1 LKLRAPTLTLASA
14 AVLALLLVFSA
25 EAGEAR
31 KGPAAGHPGQELRTV
46 ADETGRLVRIPVPVR
61 RVVSL
66 APNLTE
72 SIYALGLEAL
82 LVGDTDYCDYPEAAK
97 NKAKVGGAVNPNIEV
112 VASLK
117 PDLVLLTKSL
127 NRLETVQ
134 ALERLGIPAYATDP
148 HSIDEI
154 RGSVRKLAEVLGSP
168 EAGDSL
174 DRSLLKAENELRR
187 RIEGVAPKR
196 ALFVIWTDPLISVG
210 KHTFLADA
218 LSHAGALSV
227 VDSAQD
233 WPQISME
240 EMVRLQPE
248 VLVFASS
255 HSEAV
260 AHDVEALALR
270 PGWSSLEAVKKRRFA
285 VVSDAVNRPAPRLLS
300 AVEDLAR
307 QLHPE
312 AFSEKPGAGTAAKEK
327 E

>member
-1 LKLRAPTLTLASA
+1 LKLRAPTLTLASV
-14 AVLALLLVFSA
+14 AVLALLSVFSV
-25 EAGEAR
+25 EAVEAR
-31 KGPAAGHPGQELRTV
+31 NGSAPGQEFRTV
-46 ADETGRLVRIPVPVR
+46 SDETGRVVRIPVPVH

-72 SIYALGLEAL
+72 SIYALGLDAL

-97 NKAKVGGAVNPNIEV
+97 NKAKVGGAVNPNIEI
-112 VASLK
+112 VAALK
-117 PDLVLLTKSL
+117 PDVVLLTKSL

-134 ALERLGIPAYATDP
+134 ALERLGIPVYATDP
-148 HSIDEI
+148 HSFDEI
-154 RGSVRKLAEVLGSP
+154 RGSVHKLADVLGNP
-168 EAGDSL
+168 AAGDSL
-174 DRSLLKAENELRR
+174 DRSLLTAENELRR
-187 RIEGVAPKR
+187 RLRGVVPKSV
-196 ALFVIWTDPLISVG
+196 LFVVWTDPLISVG

-233 WPQISME
+233 WPQISLE

-307 QLHPE
+307 QLHPQ
-312 AFSEKPGAGTAAKEK
+312 AFSEKSGAERAPAAKEK